1 MFFVVYTVVL
11 RSIYVLGMGLLV
23 VVLTLECLLFCRGGV
38 RDLAGKVLGWVLMF
52 GDAMH
57 TQFILQCFLDA
68 VCVGLCSVA
77 SLEFWILYL
86 MWGAPILILVCC
98 INIGVRCTKICFGCR
113 VVYDLFDI
121 MCIQLGA
128 DLGVIRKVQV
138 VFRLVMCDD
147 LFCVL
152 Y

>member
-57 TQFILQCFLDA
+57 TQFISGILD
-68 VCVGLCSVA
+68 
-77 SLEFWILYL
+77 SLLDV
-86 MWGAPILILVCC
+86 GAPILILVCC

-128 DLGVIRKVQV
+128 DLG
-138 VFRLVMCDD
+138 
-147 LFCVL
+147 
-152 Y
+152 